1 MNLWMFKQK
10 INDIDGTEN
19 ITERFKLFRVWIEN
33 TYVGYQKNWELE
45 KQETIMNVA
54 SEKDFLK
61 SRMYLEMQEDWKG
74 ISYDMLIHLYNCM
87 GWELDAALKDR
98 TLNYCDENACLYY
111 EINYDEV
118 YKRIEKIEDP
128 VEFAYAVLES
138 VVNVPETCRLYK
150 EFGMKVISGLS
161 EYQLEECLAWLDS
174 KKQKVFVAMCFA
186 DELNKA
192 RRKIEMAVKN
202 CGYEPVFID
211 EKEHNHQI
219 VPEIYKEIEDAVFVI
234 ADLSKQRGGVYYEAG
249 YAAAKGKPV
258 ILSCRK
264 NEQKDVHFDVAQINT
279 IFWEDEIDLQKR
291 LEKRICA
298 TVGRG
303 KEIL

>member
-19 ITERFKLFRVWIEN
+19 ITERFKLFRVCIEN

-45 KQETIMNVA
+45 KQETIMNVV

-61 SRMYLEMQEDWKG
+61 SRMYLKMQEDWKG

-118 YKRIEKIEDP
+118 YKRIEKIEDT

-150 EFGMKVISGLS
+150 EFGIKVISGLS
-161 EYQLEECLAWLDS
+161 EYQLEESW
-174 KKQKVFVAMCFA
+174 
-186 DELNKA
+186 
-192 RRKIEMAVKN
+192 RGWIVKN
-202 CGYEPVFID
+202 KKY
-211 EKEHNHQI
+211 
-219 VPEIYKEIEDAVFVI
+219 
-234 ADLSKQRGGVYYEAG
+234 L
-249 YAAAKGKPV
+249 
-258 ILSCRK
+258 
-264 NEQKDVHFDVAQINT
+264 
-279 IFWEDEIDLQKR
+279 LQCV
-291 LEKRICA
+291 LQMS
-298 TVGRG
+298 
-303 KEIL
+303 